1 MSWITQA
8 DFVDLYP
15 GDGFSDVKRLCG
27 AQLLAVIC
35 QTLEPHG
42 TKRTLKVKS
51 RLFSGEDGPGI
62 REKIRTGQVQQID
75 QDVGNQSQRSLWG

>member
-8 DFVDLYP
+8 DFVGLYP

-42 TKRTLKVKS
+42 TQRTLTVKS
-51 RLFSGEDGPGI
+51 RRFSGEDGPGI